1 MKKPSHL
8 SLLEEAIIFATLA
21 HHGMYRKGTAIPY
34 ITHPLETAAIAATM
48 TGAETTI
55 AAAVLHDVLEDT
67 SVSYEELQARFGI
80 VADIVAAETEDK
92 REGMAAEDSWDT
104 RKLETIERLRDC
116 SELSVKIVAL
126 SDKLSN
132 MRALRRDLL
141 LCGEEIWQRFH
152 QKDKRK
158 QGWYYQ
164 NVLEALGDLRH
175 YPAWQELKQLI
186 EEVFGESALP
196 HGF

>member
-67 SVSYEELQARFGI
+67 SVRYEELQARFGI
-80 VADIVAAETEDK
+80 VADIVAAETEVW
-92 REGMAAEDSWDT
+92 RMMA
-104 RKLETIERLRDC
+104 
-116 SELSVKIVAL
+116 
-126 SDKLSN
+126 
-132 MRALRRDLL
+132 
-141 LCGEEIWQRFH
+141 
-152 QKDKRK
+152 
-158 QGWYYQ
+158 
-164 NVLEALGDLRH
+164 
-175 YPAWQELKQLI
+175 
-186 EEVFGESALP
+186 
-196 HGF
+196 